1 MLKPMLLLV
10 SPAINF
16 GALPKPVLM
25 TSGNGVTIRMQRFT
39 KDAEACAGAIK
50 KCKEALVVSHID
62 ADGLTAAGIMC
73 KVLDRLQKPYEARF
87 LKKLD
92 EAALKKIADSGG
104 GKLVIFT
111 DLGSGALASIKSLG
125 IDAVVTDHHRPA
137 PVEYAYHMSPHLYG
151 LNGSTEISGAGVAF
165 LLALRLGDNV
175 DLGPLAIV
183 GAVGDLQDMRTNA
196 LVGVNRQ
203 ILDLVTSSGFISYEK
218 DLKLF
223 GRQTR
228 PVYKLLQYS
237 SDPFIPGLSGCED
250 ACIAFIEGA
259 GVPVKTDRWRRW
271 IDLGPEEKK
280 ILTSKLFQYCMA
292 CGMPAHKIQ
301 RLVGEVYTLLK
312 EKPGTELR
320 DASEYS
326 TLLNATARYD
336 YADVGLAVCMGD
348 RGEPFNYAR
357 DLLETH
363 RHNLV
368 SGLNLVADK
377 GVCRLNNIQYF
388 NAGGEI
394 RETIVGIIAGMSSS
408 LDCVSRDVPIIGMA
422 KSEGG
427 IKVSARGNHDLILR
441 GLDLAAALSESAS
454 AVGGVGGGHDIAA
467 GATIPEDKEEE
478 FLRILDNKIGDQLK
492 KPL

>member
-1 MLKPMLLLV
+1 
-10 SPAINF
+10 
-16 GALPKPVLM
+16 
-25 TSGNGVTIRMQRFT
+25 MQRFR
-39 KDAEACAGAIK
+39 KAADACAGQIK
-50 KCKEALVVSHID
+50 KCREALVVSHID
-62 ADGLTAAGIMC
+62 ADGLTSAGIMC
-73 KVLDRLQKPYEARF
+73 KALDRLQKPYEARF

-92 EAALKKIADSGG
+92 AAALQKIADSGS

-111 DLGSGALASIKSLG
+111 DLGSGALVSIKTLG
-125 IDAVVTDHHRPA
+125 IDAVVTDHHKPA
-137 PVEYAYHMSPHLYG
+137 NVEYPYHINPHLYG

-165 LLALRLGDNV
+165 LLALRLGDNA
-175 DLGPLAIV
+175 DLGALSIV

-203 ILDLVTSSGFISYEK
+203 ILDLTASNGFISYEK
-218 DLKLF
+218 DIKLF

-259 GVPVKTDRWRRW
+259 GIPIKAENWRRW
-271 IDLGPEEKK
+271 IDLRPEEKK
-280 ILTSKLFQYCMA
+280 ALISKLFQYCMA

-312 EKPGTELR
+312 EEPGTELR

-348 RGEPFNYAR
+348 RGEAFNYAR
-357 DLLETH
+357 DLLESH

-368 SGLNLVADK
+368 NGLNLVADR

-388 NAGGEI
+388 NVRGEI

-408 LDCVSRDVPIIGMA
+408 LDCVSREVPIIGMA

-441 GLDLAAALSESAS
+441 GLDLATALSESAA
-454 AVGGVGGGHDIAA
+454 AVGGAGGGHDIAA
-467 GATIPEDKEEE
+467 GATIPEGREEE
-478 FLRILDNKIGDQLK
+478 FLAILDKKIGEQIK
-492 KPL
+492 K

>member
-1 MLKPMLLLV
+1 
-10 SPAINF
+10 
-16 GALPKPVLM
+16 M
-25 TSGNGVTIRMQRFT
+25 TSGNGVTMQRFQ
-39 KDAEACAGAIK
+39 KAAEACAGRVRA
-50 KCKEALVVSHID
+50 CKEALVVSHID
-62 ADGLTAAGIMC
+62 ADGLTAAGITC
-73 KVLDRLQKPYEARF
+73 KALDRLGKPYRAMF
-87 LKKLD
+87 VKKLD
-92 EAALKKIADSGG
+92 EAALNGIAGSAGG
-104 GKLVIFT
+104 RLVIFT
-111 DLGSGALASIKSLG
+111 DLGSGALASIKALG

-137 PVEYAYHMSPHLYG
+137 AEEYEFHMNPHLYG

-175 DLGPLAIV
+175 DLGSLAIV

-203 ILDLVTSSGFISYEK
+203 LLDLVTASGHISYEK

-250 ACIAFIEGA
+250 ACIAFIESA
-259 GVPVKTDRWRRW
+259 GIPVKADNWRRW
-271 IDLGPEEKK
+271 IDLRPEEKRS
-280 ILTSKLFQYCMA
+280 LTSKLFQYCMA

-312 EKPGTELR
+312 EEPGTELR

-336 YADVGLAVCMGD
+336 YAEVGLAVCMGD
-348 RGEPFNYAR
+348 RGESFHYAR
-357 DLLETH
+357 DLLESH

-368 SGLNLVADK
+368 KGLNLVADK
-377 GVCRLNNIQYF
+377 GVCRLTNLQYF
-388 NAGGEI
+388 HAHGEI

-408 LDCVSRDVPIIGMA
+408 LDCVSREVPIIGMA
-422 KSEGG
+422 KSESGT
-427 IKVSARGNHDLILR
+427 KVSARGNHDLILR
-441 GLDLAAALSESAS
+441 GLNLATALGEAAA
-454 AVGGVGGGHDIAA
+454 AVGGVGGGHDVAA
-467 GATIPEDKEEE
+467 GATIPEGREDE
-478 FLRILDNKIGDQLK
+478 FLRILDGAIGAQLK
-492 KPL
+492 KNG

>member
-1 MLKPMLLLV
+1 
-10 SPAINF
+10 
-16 GALPKPVLM
+16 
-25 TSGNGVTIRMQRFT
+25 MQRFR
-39 KDAEACAGAIK
+39 KAADECAAKIK
-50 KCKEALVVSHID
+50 KCSEALVVSHID
-62 ADGLTAAGIMC
+62 ADGLTAAAVMC
-73 KVLDRLQKPYEARF
+73 KALDRLQKPYEARF

-92 EAALKKIADSGG
+92 GTALKKISDSGS

-111 DLGSGALASIKSLG
+111 DLGSGALDPIKTLG

-137 PVEYAYHMSPHLYG
+137 HVEYPYHMNPHLYG

-165 LLALRLGDNV
+165 LLALRLGDNA
-175 DLGPLAIV
+175 DLGSLAIV

-203 ILDLVTSSGFISYEK
+203 ILDLTVANGFISYEK
-218 DLKLF
+218 DIKLF

-259 GVPVKTDRWRRW
+259 GVPIKADHWRRW

-280 ILTSKLFQYCMA
+280 SLTSKLFQYCMA
-292 CGMPAHKIQ
+292 CGMPPHKIQ

-312 EKPGTELR
+312 EEPGTELR

-336 YADVGLAVCMGD
+336 YADIGLAVCMGD
-348 RGEPFNYAR
+348 RGEAFHTAR
-357 DLLETH
+357 DLLESH

-377 GVCRLNNIQYF
+377 GVCRLSNIQYF

-408 LDCVSRDVPIIGMA
+408 LDCVSRDVPVIGLA

-441 GLDLAAALSESAS
+441 GLDLATALSESAA

-467 GATIPEDKEEE
+467 GATIPEGKEEE
-478 FLRILDNKIGDQLK
+478 FLRILDRKVGDQLK
-492 KPL
+492 NPQ

>member
-1 MLKPMLLLV
+1 MK
-10 SPAINF
+10 A
-16 GALPKPVLM
+16 
-25 TSGNGVTIRMQRFT
+25 
-39 KDAEACAGAIK
+39 AEECAGKIK

-62 ADGLTAAGIMC
+62 ADGLTSAAVMC
-73 KVLDRLQKPYEARF
+73 KALDRLRKPCEARF
-87 LKKLD
+87 IKKLD
-92 EAALKKIADSGG
+92 EAALRGVADSGG
-104 GKLVIFT
+104 GRLVIFT
-111 DLGSGALASIKSLG
+111 DLGSGALASIKALG

-137 PVEYAYHMSPHLYG
+137 EVEYPYHMNPHLYG

-165 LLALRLGDNV
+165 LLASRLGDNA

-203 ILDLVTSSGFISYEK
+203 ILDLATSNGLIACEK
-218 DLKLF
+218 DIKLF

-228 PVYKLLQYS
+228 PIYKLLQYS

-259 GVPVKTDRWRRW
+259 GVPVKTDHWRRW
-271 IDLGPEEKK
+271 IDLGQGEKMS
-280 ILTSKLFQYCMA
+280 LTSKLFQYCMA

-312 EKPGTELR
+312 EEPGTEPR

-336 YADVGLAVCMGD
+336 YAEVGLAVCMGD
-348 RGEPFNYAR
+348 RGEAFHAAR
-357 DLLETH
+357 DLLEAH

-368 SGLNLVADK
+368 SGLNLVADR
-377 GVCRLNNIQYF
+377 GVCRLANLQYF
-388 NAGGEI
+388 NAGGQI

-408 LDCVSRDVPIIGMA
+408 LDGVSGEVPVIGLA
-422 KSEGG
+422 KSDGG
-427 IKVSARGNHDLILR
+427 VKVAARGNHDLILR
-441 GLDLAAALSESAS
+441 GLNLSVALGEAAA

-467 GATIPEDKEEE
+467 GATIPEGREDE
-478 FLRILDNKIGDQLK
+478 FLAILDKKIGGQIK
-492 KPL
+492 NGHGTHGERKSF